1 LDFRFGDHS
10 KIKTLKSKI
19 KQVLFSFL
27 LYFAPM
33 LAVTILGNNS
43 AVPAFDR
50 HPTSQVVTLDG
61 NNYLVDCGEGTQIQM
76 INYKIR
82 RGKISHIFIS
92 HLHGDHYFGLVGLI
106 NSFSL
111 LGHQQEL
118 NVYGPAPLKE
128 IIELQLKVADTQLC
142 YPLHIHAITEASTL
156 VDNEKLSIKC
166 FRTNHRIECYGF
178 VFAQKKQPRK
188 LNPVNALAHDI
199 PSSFYDRLKNGED
212 YIRKDGSMVP
222 NEWVT
227 EEAAPGKTYAFCA
240 DTKYD
245 ESIIPHIQGA
255 DMIYHET
262 TYLDNLRER
271 AESRFH
277 STTKQAAL
285 IAQKAGVKKLLIGHF
300 SSKYDTL
307 EEFEQEAREV
317 FPATELALEGVAYKV

>member
-1 LDFRFGDHS
+1 M
-10 KIKTLKSKI
+10 
-19 KQVLFSFL
+19 
-27 LYFAPM
+27 FAI
-33 LAVTILGNNS
+33 TILGNNS

-92 HLHGDHYFGLVGLI
+92 HLHGDHYFGLIGLI

-118 NVYGPAPLKE
+118 HVFGPSPLKE

-142 YPLHIHAITEASTL
+142 YPLHIHHITDAATL
-156 VDNEKLSIKC
+156 LDNEKLSVKC

-178 VFAQKKQPRK
+178 VFQEKKRARK
-188 LNPVNALAHDI
+188 LDPVKAKEYEI
-199 PSSFYDRLKNGED
+199 PASFYERLTNGED
-212 YIRKDGSMVP
+212 YTQKDGTVVK
-222 NEWVT
+222 NELVT
-227 EEAAPGKTYAFCA
+227 EAAERGKKYAFCA

-271 AESRFH
+271 ADARFH
-277 STTKQAAL
+277 STTKQAATMAL
-285 IAQKAGVKKLLIGHF
+285 KSGVKKLLIGHF

-307 EEFEQEAREV
+307 EEFEAEAREV
-317 FPATELALEGVAYKV
+317 FPDTDIALEGVCYEI

>member
-1 LDFRFGDHS
+1 MF
-10 KIKTLKSKI
+10 
-19 KQVLFSFL
+19 
-27 LYFAPM
+27 
-33 LAVTILGNNS
+33 AVTILGNNS

-50 HPTSQVVTLDG
+50 HPTSQVVTHDG
-61 NNYLVDCGEGTQIQM
+61 VNYLVDCGEGTQIQM

-111 LGHQQEL
+111 LGHKQEL
-118 NVYGPAPLKE
+118 HVFGPSPLKE

-142 YPLHIHAITEASTL
+142 YPLHIHTITEAAIL
-156 VDNEKLSIKC
+156 LDNSRLTVKC

-178 VFAQKKQPRK
+178 SFTEKRKLRK
-188 LNPVNALAHDI
+188 LNPDKAKEYEI
-199 PSSFYDRLKNGED
+199 PPAFYDRLKDGED
-212 YIRKDGSMVP
+212 YTRKDGTVVK

-227 EEAAPGKTYAFCA
+227 EEGKAGRRYVFCA

-245 ESIIPHIQGA
+245 ETLIPHIQGA

-285 IAQKAGVKKLLIGHF
+285 MAKKAGVKRLLIGHF

-307 EEFEQEAREV
+307 EEFEAEAREV
-317 FPATELALEGVAYKV
+317 FPNTELALEGTAYTI

>member
-1 LDFRFGDHS
+1 
-10 KIKTLKSKI
+10 
-19 KQVLFSFL
+19 
-27 LYFAPM
+27 M

-82 RGKISHIFIS
+82 RSKISHIFIS
-92 HLHGDHYFGLVGLI
+92 HLHGDHYFGLIGLI
-106 NSFSL
+106 NSFGL
-111 LGHQQEL
+111 LSHQQEL
-118 NVYGPAPLKE
+118 HIFGPSPLQQ
-128 IIELQLKVADTQLC
+128 IIELQLKVAETHLPFQL
-142 YPLHIHAITEASTL
+142 YFHTISEEAIL
-156 VDNEKLSIKC
+156 LDNEKITVKC

-178 VFAQKKQPRK
+178 VFTEKKQPRSI
-188 LNPVNALAHDI
+188 NPDKTKQYDI
-199 PSSFYDRLKNGED
+199 PLSFYNSLKNGED
-212 YIRKDGSMVP
+212 YTQKDGTIIK
-222 NEWVT
+222 NELVT
-227 EEAAPGKTYAFCA
+227 EEAPKGKVYAFCA

-245 ESIIPHIQGA
+245 ETIIPHIRDA

-271 AESRFH
+271 AVARFH

-285 IAQKAGVKKLLIGHF
+285 IAKKANVKKLLIGHF

-307 EEFEQEAREV
+307 EEFEMEAKEV
-317 FPATELALEGVAYKV
+317 FENSELALEGVAYKV